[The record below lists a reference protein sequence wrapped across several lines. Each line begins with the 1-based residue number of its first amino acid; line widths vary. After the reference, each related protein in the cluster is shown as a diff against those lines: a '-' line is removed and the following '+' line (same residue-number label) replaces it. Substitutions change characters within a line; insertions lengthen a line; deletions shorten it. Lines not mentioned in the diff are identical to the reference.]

1 MTENARE
8 DAEVSGPER
17 PPEEHSLAA
26 QLRGETEGAGP
37 ESADPDPDPDESR
50 AEGPR

>member
-8 DAEVSGPER
+8 EAAVTGPGR

-26 QLRGETEGAGP
+26 QLLGETEGAGP
-37 ESADPDPDPDESR
+37 ESADPDPDESR